1 MSDVFV
7 ANNSIKIIQKHNKGF
22 IFLLKKKIFV
32 LGGGKVM
39 KEVGQ
44 KLRQELQWFHTGS
57 MPDGVSTKLRNR
69 TARNSDMTTQVRCSE
84 RKRRQA
90 LSQYTGK
97 I

>member
-1 MSDVFV
+1 
-7 ANNSIKIIQKHNKGF
+7 
-22 IFLLKKKIFV
+22 
-32 LGGGKVM
+32 M

-57 MPDGVSTKLRNR
+57 VSYGVSTKLRNR
-69 TARNSDMTTQVRCSE
+69 TARNSDMPTQARCSE

-97 I
+97 IWAKQTISAKTLRPRVTLTCFGSRRKFDN